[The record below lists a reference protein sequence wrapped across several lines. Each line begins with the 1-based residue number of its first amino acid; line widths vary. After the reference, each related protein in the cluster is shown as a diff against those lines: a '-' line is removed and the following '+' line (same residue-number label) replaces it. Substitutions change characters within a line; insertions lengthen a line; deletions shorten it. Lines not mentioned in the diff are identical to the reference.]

1 MLKTKFGRSIEAIQ
15 ELSASSLDSEE
26 MQDIEI
32 DITKLDTVNFETIK
46 GIVDSI
52 QHEVINKLQFELHK
66 KLGLTLT
73 PTQKGC
79 MFKIALQVCWIE
91 QFMRTES
98 IIVQKERLFQEKKSK
113 F

>member
-1 MLKTKFGRSIEAIQ
+1 MY
-15 ELSASSLDSEE
+15 ASSLNSDE

-32 DITKLDTVNFETIK
+32 DITKLDTVNFETVK

-52 QHEVINKLQFELHK
+52 QHEVIDKLQFELHK

-79 MFKIALQVCWIE
+79 MFQIALQVCWIE
-91 QFMRTES
+91 
-98 IIVQKERLFQEKKSK
+98 
-113 F
+113 